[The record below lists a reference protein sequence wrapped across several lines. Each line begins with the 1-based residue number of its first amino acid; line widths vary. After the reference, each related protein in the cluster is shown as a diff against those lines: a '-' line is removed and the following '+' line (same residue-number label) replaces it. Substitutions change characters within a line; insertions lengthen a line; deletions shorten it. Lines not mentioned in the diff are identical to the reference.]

1 MISTYVPYLKKKE
14 KNFINRCLKDN
25 YISTAG
31 NLISIF
37 ENEFCKKFKF
47 RYAVALNSGTSAL
60 HMGLKTLGV
69 KQNDIVILPSY
80 TFAATANAII
90 YNNASPWFFDCDKNY
105 DLSLKELEKELSQKT
120 FIKGK
125 NLYLKKNNKII
136 RAIIPVSTFGKKI
149 DFNKYY
155 QFAKK
160 YKLKVLFDTAAC
172 HDYRIFKFKK
182 DPSMHFCFSF
192 NGNKTITTGAG
203 GIFATNSL
211 AASKTVRTYA
221 NVGKSEAEKYNHSV
235 VGYNYKM
242 TNIQAAIGIGQIKN
256 LNEILKKKKKIF
268 NIYNK
273 NFKYD
278 IKTFSDKKFVNWL
291 FVLNLKSSLSFKKL
305 KTYFKKSK
313 IQLNYFWRPLHNQK
327 PYKSFMRCDLKNT
340 KNIWNKVAVL
350 PSHPGITPKEQSK
363 IIRIIKNNI

>member
-1 MISTYVPYLKKKE
+1 MISTYAPYLKKKE
-14 KNFINRCLKDN
+14 KNFINQCLKDN

-37 ENEFCKKFKF
+37 ENEFCKKFNF

-60 HMGLKTLGV
+60 HIGLKTLGV

-80 TFAATANAII
+80 TFAATANSII
-90 YNNASPWFFDCDKNY
+90 YNNASPWFFDCDKNF
-105 DLSLKELEKELSQKT
+105 DLCLKKLEKELSQKIY
-120 FIKGK
+120 IKRK
-125 NLYLKKNNKII
+125 NLHLKKNNKIV
-136 RAIIPVSTFGKKI
+136 RAIIPVSAFGKKI
-149 DFNKYY
+149 DFNKYC
-155 QFAKK
+155 QFAKR

-182 DPSMHFCFSF
+182 DPLMHFCFSF

-211 AASKTVRTYA
+211 AAAKTVRTYA
-221 NVGKSEAEKYNHSV
+221 NVGKSETEKYNHSV

-242 TNIQAAIGIGQIKN
+242 TNMQAGIGIGQIRN
-256 LNEILKKKKKIF
+256 LNEILIKKQKIF
-268 NIYNK
+268 DIYNK
-273 NFKYD
+273 NFKYN

-291 FVLNLKSSLSFKKL
+291 FVLNLKSNFIFKKL
-305 KTYFKKSK
+305 KKHLEKSK

-327 PYKSFMRCDLKNT
+327 PYKNFMRSGVNNT
-340 KNIWNKVAVL
+340 NNVWDKVAAL
-350 PSHPGITPKEQSK
+350 PSHPGVTLKEQSK
-363 IIRIIKNNI
+363 IIKIIKNNI